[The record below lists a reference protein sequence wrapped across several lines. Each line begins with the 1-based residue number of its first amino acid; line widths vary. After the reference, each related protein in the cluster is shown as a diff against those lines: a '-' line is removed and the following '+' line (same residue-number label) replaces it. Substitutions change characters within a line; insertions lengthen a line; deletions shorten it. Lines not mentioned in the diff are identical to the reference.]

1 MNLNIIPV
9 VMIVI
14 GGVLLAISL
23 FPAHNICQRDDS
35 AFWGWK
41 YLSLLICFFIVGYF
55 SYAVMLLSEVFSLQH
70 FILAAILLGGGVFV
84 ISVVSLTS
92 RSITRIDSLAIR
104 ERHRATHDMLT
115 ELANRSLFQDRLDYS
130 LLVSKRNS
138 ESLAVLLMD
147 LDRFKEINDSLGHFY
162 GDYILQEV
170 ALRLRKVF
178 KREVDLV
185 ARFGG
190 DEFVALLHDTTEDG
204 AIAMCRAVAEVMDHP
219 FQVEGHNLNVGISI
233 GIALFPEHG
242 LDSEQ
247 LIQCADIAMYEAK
260 RNDVIWSVFSSG
272 DDRFSLN
279 RLILLGQLRDAVTKE
294 QFVLHYQPKF
304 STSMQDFSGVE
315 ALIRWDHPDQKCVLP
330 REFIPQ
336 LEQGGLMKPL
346 TAWVLNEALR
356 QCAAWDK
363 NGLRL
368 NMSVNLS
375 IKNLHDLEFPDTVAD
390 LLAKHGVEPQR
401 LILEITESAMIV
413 DQDRV
418 LKVASSLKD
427 LEVKLSIDD
436 FGTGYSS
443 ITYLRDFPFHEIK
456 IDRSFVGNM
465 MQVDDDAAIIKSTID
480 MIHCIGGQVVAE
492 GVEDKLTENRLAA
505 MGCDYLQGF
514 HVCHPLPPDEL
525 EQWFAAEGKVEKA

>member
-1 MNLNIIPV
+1 MV
-9 VMIVI
+9 IV
-14 GGVLLAISL
+14 GGMLLAASL
-23 FPAHNICQRDDS
+23 FPAWKICQRDS

-41 YLSLLICFFIVGYF
+41 FLGILIGFFIVGYVA
-55 SYAVMLLSEVFSLQH
+55 YAVILARDIFSLQH
-70 FILAAILLGGGVFV
+70 LILAAILFGGGIFV
-84 ISVVSLTS
+84 ITVISLS
-92 RSITRIDSLAIR
+92 HRSINHIDSLAIK
-104 ERHRATHDMLT
+104 ERHRATHDTLT

-130 LLVSKRNS
+130 LLVCKRNN

-178 KREVDLV
+178 KRETDLV

-190 DEFVALLHDTTEDG
+190 DEFVVLLHDTTEEG
-204 AIAMCRAVAEVMDHP
+204 AIAMCRAVGRAIDHP
-219 FQVEGHNLNVGISI
+219 FQFEGHNLNIGVSI

-242 LDSEQ
+242 LDTEQ

-260 RNDVIWSVFSSG
+260 RSEVLWSVFNTSE
-272 DDRFSLN
+272 DRFSLN
-279 RLILLGQLRDAVTKE
+279 RLILLGQLRDAVTEK

-304 STSMQDFSGVE
+304 STRQNKFCGVE
-315 ALIRWDHPDQKCVLP
+315 ALIRWNHPDQNCVLP
-330 REFIPQ
+330 KEFIPQ
-336 LEQGGLMKPL
+336 LEQGGLMKLL
-346 TAWVLNEALR
+346 TTWVLDESLR
-356 QCAAWDK
+356 QCAEWEK
-363 NGLRL
+363 KGMLL

-375 IKNLHDLEFPDTVAD
+375 IKNLHDYEFSETVAG
-390 LLAKHGVEPQR
+390 LLKKHGVPAER
-401 LILEITESAMIV
+401 LILEITESSMIL
-413 DQDRV
+413 DQKRV
-418 LKVASSLKD
+418 LKVARELKALD
-427 LEVKLSIDD
+427 VKLSIDD

-465 MQVDDDAAIIKSTID
+465 VQQEDDAAIIKSTID
-480 MIHCIGGQVVAE
+480 MIHCMGGQVVAE
-492 GVEDKLTENRLAA
+492 GVENEQTEERLAA

-525 EQWFAAEGKVEKA
+525 EQWLSRNTC